1 LTVRGLRPPTP
12 PRRDSRRA
20 RFARRLSTAALAFAI
35 LLTPRLALAD
45 GRAELEKARAAYL
58 ARNYVEAEERLR
70 ALVDPKTGLREPGL
84 LSQARMNLGAV
95 LLAQGK
101 KEAAQEVFERL
112 ILEDSSYE
120 PDPLSF
126 PGEVINMFIDIRA
139 QLRERIKAAAENAA
153 RLEAERRA
161 REAAEK
167 KAREEWQKKVEK
179 MASEEIITSRHSRL
193 VACLPFGAGQF
204 QNGQP
209 VLGWIL
215 LGTQAAAVAG
225 TLVTWPMYR
234 YARTRQKEEI
244 DPPNFDK
251 DGKAAGYQQR
261 ADDLEVANW
270 IFAGSFVAIAAVGIV
285 QANLV
290 FKSETTE
297 VKKRDLPA
305 VSKITPTIT
314 ATPGGGVF
322 VGLTGATF

>member
-1 LTVRGLRPPTP
+1 MKRIVC
-12 PRRDSRRA
+12 
-20 RFARRLSTAALAFAI
+20 ALVIAVA
-35 LLTPRLALAD
+35 LCAPRLAHAD

-58 ARNYVEAEERLR
+58 ARNYTEAEERLR

-101 KEAAQEVFERL
+101 KEAASEVFERL
-112 ILEDSSYE
+112 ILEDSTYE

-126 PGEVINMFIDIRA
+126 PGEVINLYIDLRA
-139 QLRERIKAAAENAA
+139 QLRERIRAAAENAA

-167 KAREEWQKKVEK
+167 KAREQWQKTVEK
-179 MASEEIITSRHSRL
+179 MASEEIITARHSRL

-209 VLGWIL
+209 ILGWIF
-215 LGTQAAAVAG
+215 LGLESAAVVG
-225 TLVTWPMYR
+225 TAVTWPMYR
-234 YARTRQKEEI
+234 YNRTRQKEEI

-251 DGKAAGYQQR
+251 DGKAAAYGNR
-261 ADDLEVANW
+261 ADDLQIANW
-270 IFAGSFVAIAAVGIV
+270 IFAGGFAAVAAIGIV

-290 FKSETTE
+290 YKPETIE
-297 VKKRDLPA
+297 IKKRDLPP
-305 VSKITPTIT
+305 VSKVTPSVG
-314 ATPGGGVF
+314 ATPGGFF
-322 VGLTGATF
+322 VGLSGLTF